1 MSAEHSVAHEFYESA
16 LCWLGRPQE
25 AYRLLNEAVFPSVST
40 WVRGDT
46 EQRSMNA
53 WQSHE
58 LRTFLFPV
66 VGLGEEETVML
77 PCEALLLC
85 GLGSYYNPCDVGVL
99 VFVQRPQERLSQLMQ
114 RVRQSEAWVNRSP
127 EVMMGNE
134 HVSLMKKGRDYI
146 NTKYIVWLCSL
157 PPVAQETLIK
167 QGLSLIRL
175 SPEET
180 FFPMPISSG

>member
-1 MSAEHSVAHEFYESA
+1 MSSPGLQVAQDFYESA
-16 LCWLGRPQE
+16 LCCLGRPQE

-53 WQSHE
+53 WQPHE
-58 LRTFLFPV
+58 LRPFLFPV
-66 VGLGEEETVML
+66 VGLEQETTVL

-85 GLGSYYNPCDVGVL
+85 GMGSYYNPCDVGVL
-99 VFVQRPQERLSQLMQ
+99 VFVQRPEERLSQIMQ
-114 RVRQSEAWVNRSP
+114 RVRLSEAWVNRSP

-146 NTKYIVWLCSL
+146 NTKYVVWLYAL
-157 PPVAQETLIK
+157 PNSAQETLIK

-175 SPEET
+175 TPAET
-180 FFPMPISSG
+180 LQVSS